1 MLSTQQSP
9 GMKVEEAAV
18 THSLYK
24 LLWTLTLEGC
34 AGIVQTGIVQTG
46 HTCHPLPYPLMLL
59 TSLPFSGRPFSLY

>member
-9 GMKVEEAAV
+9 GMNVEEAAV

-34 AGIVQTGIVQTG
+34 AGIVQTG
-46 HTCHPLPYPLMLL
+46 HTCHPLPHPLMLL